1 MEKYAYELV
10 GKVGDEMRCEGPK
23 VSREAL
29 LHLLLQFYIVCL
41 QLEQVEQLRFWF

>member
-23 VSREAL
+23 GRKVEKRFCTCSYNFTL
-29 LHLLLQFYIVCL
+29 FVCSWSKL
-41 QLEQVEQLRFWF
+41 SS